1 MSLPPGFLE
10 ELRSRVSVTQV
21 VGRKVSWDLKKS
33 NQNKG
38 DMWAPC
44 PFHQEKTASFHVDDQ
59 KGFYY
64 CFGCHAKGDAISFVK
79 ETENVNFIE
88 AVQILA
94 KEVGLQMP
102 EQDPQAKEKSSY
114 RDELFKIMDLSVRF
128 YQRSLNSAQGAKA
141 RDYIN
146 SRKLTLATIDNFELG
161 FASNNRTELF
171 DYLKDK
177 NILEE
182 HIIDT
187 GMCIRSDDGSAVYD
201 RFRDRIM
208 YPIRDS
214 RDRCIAFRWSSN
226 VTKCSCQVS

>member
-10 ELRSRVSVTQV
+10 ELRARISVTQV

-33 NQNKG
+33 NQSKG

-88 AVQILA
+88 AVEILA
-94 KEVGLQMP
+94 KEAGLQMP

-128 YQRSLNSAQGAKA
+128 YQRSLSSAKGLRA
-141 RDYIN
+141 REYIN
-146 SRKLTLATIDNFELG
+146 SRKLTSEITGTVSSASGGVSGAQVEITYEPTNTVVTRTTAVSYTHLTLPTIY
-161 FASNNRTELF
+161 S
-171 DYLKDK
+171 
-177 NILEE
+177 
-182 HIIDT
+182 
-187 GMCIRSDDGSAVYD
+187 V
-201 RFRDRIM
+201 
-208 YPIRDS
+208 
-214 RDRCIAFRWSSN
+214 
-226 VTKCSCQVS
+226 